1 MAKLQKPLSVQLC
14 LFYNTFNHWFRNVHQ
29 IQSPTLDNGEAN
41 VLWKKFQKM
50 KHVLLKISSLFLSP
64 FHSLSDDFDM
74 DSHGFDFDTLR
85 NKANVKESL
94 HKNLDHW
101 HHLGANPSVID
112 TIENG

>member
-1 MAKLQKPLSVQLC
+1 MEEISE
-14 LFYNTFNHWFRNVHQ
+14 N
-29 IQSPTLDNGEAN
+29 EAYSFED
-41 VLWKKFQKM
+41 KFT
-50 KHVLLKISSLFLSP
+50 FLSP

-85 NKANVKESL
+85 NNANVKESL